1 MITIIAKN
9 TLKPGSAQAFAA
21 VAQPLIVASQ
31 AEPGCI
37 AYDLYAD
44 VNDPNV
50 LTFIE
55 QWQDE
60 AAIAAHNAS
69 AHFTSIVPQLGEFA
83 AGEMD
88 VRLYH
93 KL

>member
-1 MITIIAKN
+1 MVTIVAKN
-9 TLKPGSAQAFAA
+9 VVKPGTAEAFIAA
-21 VAQPLIVASQ
+21 AQPLIAGSRTE
-31 AEPGCI
+31 AGCI
-37 AYDLYAD
+37 AYDLYVD
-44 VNDPNV
+44 LSDPNV

-69 AHFTSIVPQLGEFA
+69 AHFTAIVPELGKFA

-88 VRLYH
+88 VRLY
-93 KL
+93 KI